1 MEGSYLCAP
10 AVDKPWGLGMG
21 GLLPGDEEMTT
32 ETPDSEKEGLGT
44 DDILILP
51 TPTIHAEASHA
62 RQKLT
67 GPEFKSQLGHLLIVT
82 LGKLGN
88 PSGIQYLLCEIE
100 AIISL
105 PFCQGIEEG
114 EKD

>member
-1 MEGSYLCAP
+1 
-10 AVDKPWGLGMG
+10 MG

-62 RQKLT
+62 RQKLI